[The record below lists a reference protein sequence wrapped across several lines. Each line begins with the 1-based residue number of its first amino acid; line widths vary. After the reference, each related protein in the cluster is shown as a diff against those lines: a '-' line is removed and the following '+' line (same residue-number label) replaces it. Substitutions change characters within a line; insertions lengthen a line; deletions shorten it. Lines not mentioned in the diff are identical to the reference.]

1 MVKRQCPRVPLLLL
15 LASGCR
21 GAALPGLRRARP
33 TIHGRLTPQG
43 EAEELPAGDGAHALP
58 CLPVIGDA
66 REPAAQFNRG
76 RELAALLEDGPDR
89 RPSRLW
95 WVDHRGLPVPSK
107 PRELPVPP
115 ASAVRPGP

>member
-43 EAEELPAGDGAHALP
+43 EAEELPAGDGSGTL
-58 CLPVIGDA
+58 LRLRVIGDA
-66 REPAAQFNRG
+66 GEPPTQPDGG
-76 RELAALLEDGPDR
+76 RELAVLLKGVANHGSLRLTEDNMAGGFH
-89 RPSRLW
+89 SGW
-95 WVDHRGLPVPSK
+95 
-107 PRELPVPP
+107 
-115 ASAVRPGP
+115 AVIKHFG